1 MTDYTLHKGAHDA
14 SDGQRCAMEWVAY
27 LAGEEH
33 SDHPMC
39 VSPVLGA
46 FGRSWN
52 DALDNETRQKL
63 RPYLARMIGTAG
75 DGRDEERAWL
85 CTDWLVRVCAPAFME
100 LTPALRESAAVLRQ
114 LSPVL
119 SAESARRVSTEIMR
133 ARDESYAAWDAAW
146 AAAWDAAWDAARDAA
161 RAAAWGAAWGAARA
175 AAWDAAWDAARA
187 AAWAAAWGAARDA
200 LAPTVREL
208 QASAFDLLD
217 RMLPTVPLELP
228 VVEDAAAVCA
238 VRA

>member
-133 ARDESYAAWDAAW
+133 ARDESYAARDAAG
-146 AAAWDAAWDAARDAA
+146 AAAGDAAWDAAGAAAGGAAGGAAWGAARDAAGAAWAAARDAA
-161 RAAAWGAAWGAARA
+161 RAAAR
-175 AAWDAAWDAARA
+175 DAV
-187 AAWAAAWGAARDA
+187 GDA